1 LLNERWNIGC
11 LITLK
16 KLKKKKRNI
25 MNLEQVELALYD
37 PSISDAERE
46 RLELRYNELLAAQER
61 ML

>member
-1 LLNERWNIGC
+1 
-11 LITLK
+11 
-16 KLKKKKRNI
+16 

-46 RLELRYNELLAAQER
+46 RLELRYNELLAAQEK